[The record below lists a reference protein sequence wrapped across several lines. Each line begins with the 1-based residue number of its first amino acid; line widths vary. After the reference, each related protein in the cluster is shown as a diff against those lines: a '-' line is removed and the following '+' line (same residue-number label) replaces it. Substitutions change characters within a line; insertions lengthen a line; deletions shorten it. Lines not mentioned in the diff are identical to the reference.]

1 MSESSPPLIL
11 ILNVGSATLKFAV
24 YRAGISCQRVLSG
37 HFDRIGHPE
46 GWFRLFNENET
57 LKEETPLHVADFR
70 AALKNLLERL
80 PATLN
85 REPLAAIG
93 HRVVHGGRDFR
104 EATRITPEVVTKLAG
119 LQSLAPNHL
128 PAAREVIQAALELF
142 PQLPQVACFD
152 TSFHA
157 TIPPV
162 AQRYALPRIW
172 HELGIQRYGFHG
184 LSYQFIVDELARLD
198 PTTLNQRI
206 IIAHLGHGASLCAVL
221 HGQSVDT
228 TMGFTPLSG
237 LVMGTRCGDID
248 PEIPL
253 YLTSEKGIPLSEVR
267 ELLNRQS
274 GLLGM
279 SEISSDVRDLLAVEQ
294 THPQVAEALEVFCYS
309 IRKGIAAL
317 TAATQGLDTLVF
329 TAGIGTHSATIRER
343 IVQGLTYLGIRI
355 DPAANARHDAI
366 ISTSNSAVTVRVM
379 NTNEE
384 LAMARQITQLLKLEE
399 TSSME

>member
-1 MSESSPPLIL
+1 MSESAPPLIL
-11 ILNVGSATLKFAV
+11 TLNVGSATLKFAV
-24 YRAGISCQRVLSG
+24 YRAGATCQRVLSG
-37 HFDRIGHPE
+37 HFDRIGHAQ
-46 GWFRLFNENET
+46 GGFRISREDAT
-57 LKEETPLHVADFR
+57 LREETPIHVADFR
-70 AALKNLLERL
+70 AALKHLLERL
-80 PATLN
+80 PTALN

-93 HRVVHGGRDFR
+93 HRVVHGGKDFHA
-104 EATRITPEVVTKLAG
+104 ATRITPEVVAKLTG

-128 PAAREVIQAALELF
+128 PSAREVIQAALELF
-142 PQLPQVACFD
+142 PHLPQVACFD

-157 TIPPV
+157 NMPPV
-162 AQRYALPRIW
+162 ARRYALPRIW
-172 HELGIQRYGFHG
+172 HDSGIQRYGFHG
-184 LSYQFIVDELARLD
+184 LSYQFIVEELAHLD
-198 PTTLNQRI
+198 PTTQNQRI

-248 PEIPL
+248 AEIPL
-253 YLTSEKGIPLSEVR
+253 YLTSEKGMLPSEVR

-294 THPQVAEALEVFCYS
+294 THPQAAEALEVFCYS

-329 TAGIGTHSATIRER
+329 TAGIGTHSAIIRER
-343 IVQGLTYLGIRI
+343 VVQGLTYLGIQL
-355 DPAANARHDAI
+355 DPAANASHAAI
-366 ISTSNSAVTVRVM
+366 ISTPNSAVTVRVM
-379 NTNEE
+379 PTNEE
-384 LAMARQITQLLKLEE
+384 LAMARQLSQLLQLG
-399 TSSME
+399 